1 MTEPSPRRAA
11 IYCRISHDKTGA
23 GLGVERQEQ
32 DCRELAARL
41 GWSVVEVFCDNDL
54 SAYSG
59 KRRPRYQAML
69 QAIRAGRIDAVLAWH
84 TDRLH
89 RSPIELEEYISAC
102 NDAREVP
109 THCVRAGTLDLS
121 TPSGRMLA
129 RTLGTLARYESEHRG
144 ERVAAAV
151 LQRAQIG
158 DRSGGPRPFGYE
170 DDGVT
175 VREPEAVAVRAAVQS
190 ILAGASLRSVAREL
204 NATGLT
210 TSMKARA
217 WDAPSVR
224 ALLLK
229 PRNAGLRQ
237 HQGQVIGLASWPA
250 IVEEEQWRAV
260 VAILTDP
267 ARRTSPSDARVKWL
281 GSGIYRC
288 AGCQRPSLRV
298 STAGRGIPCYRCPG
312 QRGTT
317 GHVVRIAAP
326 LDTYIEAIIVER
338 LARPDAIGLLRP
350 AAPEVNLSALRAT
363 ANAARARLTEIA
375 EMLGDG
381 ELTRAEAQIA
391 RSRATARLEQAEAE
405 IAAATATSP
414 LAGIVDTPDP
424 AAVWAGLDIGRRR
437 AVLDCLMTVTVL
449 PITRPRPGFDPTTVR
464 IEPKE
469 QQQ

>member
-1 MTEPSPRRAA
+1 MMDPSPRRAA

-32 DCRELAARL
+32 DCRELATRL
-41 GWSVVEVFCDNDL
+41 GWRVAEVFCDNDL

-59 KRRPRYQAML
+59 KPRPRYRAML
-69 QAIRAGRIDAVLAWH
+69 EAIRSGRIDAVLAWH

-102 NDAREVP
+102 NDGREVP
-109 THCVRAGTLDLS
+109 THCVRAGTLDLA

-144 ERVAAAV
+144 ERVAAAA
-151 LQRAQIG
+151 LQRAQAG

-175 VREPEAVAVRAAVQS
+175 VREPEAEAVRAAVES
-190 ILAGASLRSVAREL
+190 VLAGASLRSVAREL
-204 NATGLT
+204 NKTGLT
-210 TSMKARA
+210 TSMKGRA
-217 WDAPSVR
+217 WDAHSVR
-224 ALLLK
+224 ALLLRS
-229 PRNAGLRQ
+229 RNVGLRD
-237 HQGQVIGLASWPA
+237 HQGQVIGPANWSA
-250 IVEEEQWRAV
+250 IVKEDQWRAV

-267 ARRTSPSDARVKWL
+267 SRRTSPCDARVKWL

-288 AGCQRPSLRV
+288 AGCDRPSLRV

-312 QRGTT
+312 EHGTT
-317 GHVVRIAAP
+317 GHVVRVAGP
-326 LDTYIEAIIVER
+326 LDSYIEAIIVER
-338 LARPDAIGLLRP
+338 LSRPDAVELLRP
-350 AAPEVNLSALRAT
+350 SAPEVDLPGLRAA
-363 ANAARARLTEIA
+363 ANAARARLAEIA
-375 EMLGDG
+375 EMLGEG

-391 RSRATARLEQAEAE
+391 RSRATARLERTEAE

-414 LAGIVDTPDP
+414 LAGIVDAPDP
-424 AAVWAGLDIGRRR
+424 AAVWAGLEIGRRR

-449 PITRPRPGFDPTTVR
+449 PAIRPGPRFDPDTVR
-464 IEPKE
+464 IDPK
-469 QQQ
+469 